1 MPRMRLGEEDV
12 VWDEGAPNEYR
23 KRGRGR
29 LRARFA
35 APAALAAQFKREID
49 AAGKINPK
57 LEATVFDQDGL
68 AIARVTKVLSIRR
81 KDRKTAATAP
91 TNGARA

>member
-1 MPRMRLGEEDV
+1 M
-12 VWDEGAPNEYR
+12 
-23 KRGRGR
+23 
-29 LRARFA
+29 RARFEVP
-35 APAALAAQFKREID
+35 PALLAQFKREID